1 MAETEDIQAATR
13 KHCGQNDGYSIVHI
27 FDILY
32 RTFLDAF
39 FWESHWLPSNIS
51 MKNYAHALDW
61 ICNFNKE
68 SSATLKDLI
77 KTDIKSNLQIVLGL
91 LDYL

>member
-1 MAETEDIQAATR
+1 
-13 KHCGQNDGYSIVHI
+13 
-27 FDILY
+27 
-32 RTFLDAF
+32 
-39 FWESHWLPSNIS
+39 